1 MDPTIKDIAKRV
13 NVSFAT
19 VSRALN
25 DKDGVKAETK
35 RKILEE
41 ARRLNYRPNAIARG
55 LVNRR
60 THTIGLII
68 PDITNPFFPEV
79 ARGVEDAAQAAGYG
93 VFLCNTNWDR
103 KKELKYLDL
112 LSEKRVD
119 GIIHAPI
126 SKGATGFDKILG
138 DLPVVY
144 VGRSPK
150 PSEVSFVSID
160 NFRGGFLATDYLLEK
175 GCWPVGFIGA
185 PEDSMTLEERL
196 KGYKTALKYRGREVD
211 DRYIR
216 FGDFK
221 RETGY
226 NIIKSMIQE
235 GLEPKGIFGEND
247 LLAIGAI
254 QGAKELGLSV
264 PEDLAVV
271 GFDDIPMAAFPEISL
286 TTIGQPKYE
295 MGRLAFEMLSDKLEN
310 NGKAPAE
317 AARIILEPHIIPRKS
332 A

>member
-1 MDPTIKDIAKRV
+1 MDPTIKDIARRV

-25 DKDGVKAETK
+25 DKDGVRAETK

-68 PDITNPFFPEV
+68 PDITNPFYPEV
-79 ARGVEDAAQAAGYG
+79 ARGVEDAAQAAGYS

-103 KKELKYLDL
+103 KKELKYLNL
-112 LSEKRVD
+112 LTEKRVD
-119 GIIHAPI
+119 GIVHAPV
-126 SKGATGFDKILG
+126 SKNSSGFEKVLER
-138 DLPVVY
+138 LPVVY

-150 PSEVSFVSID
+150 ISEVSFVSID
-160 NFRGGFLATDYLLEK
+160 NFRGGFLATDYLLGK
-175 GCWPVGFIGA
+175 GYWPVGFIGA
-185 PEDSMTLEERL
+185 PEDSKTLEERL
-196 KGYKTALKYRGREVD
+196 KGYKTALKSRGREID

-221 RETGY
+221 RETGFD
-226 NIIKSMIQE
+226 IIKSMIQE
-235 GLEPKGIFGEND
+235 GLAPRGIFGEND
-247 LLAIGAI
+247 MLAIGAI
-254 QGAKELGLSV
+254 HGARELGLSI
-264 PEDLAVV
+264 PDDLAVV
-271 GFDDIPMAAFPEISL
+271 GFDDIPMAAFPELGL

-295 MGRLAFEMLSDKLEN
+295 MGKLAFEMLLEKLRKGETSQ
-310 NGKAPAE
+310 AE
-317 AARIILEPHIIPRKS
+317 AKKVILEPRIIQRTS